1 MNPYQEVIDWLRSDE
16 GSKWSEMRMRE
27 ARKFAAYSLVGPGGW
42 NLTQITGDCVGTPL
56 YLGGVLSVKE
66 QEEESFDD

>member
-1 MNPYQEVIDWLRSDE
+1 
-16 GSKWSEMRMRE
+16 MRE